1 MDKHKAVVRRGDRCV
16 IDYLNK
22 DEAEAGE
29 LIVAPEKVSICGT
42 DMQIL
47 RKLRDD
53 PALVVGHE
61 GLAKIVEVGEGVS
74 GFEVG
79 DRVTVNPTH
88 PSDPSFLL
96 GRNINGLLQQR
107 VRIPENSGFWRVGV
121 AHIILYSFSSRN
133 AYRALGCG
141 YLCPGMPPFQ
151 DPRFPPHPWRWP
163 DRQFGGGRRAS
174 NTWRTDFSRYGA

>member
-96 GRNINGLLQQR
+96 GHN
-107 VRIPENSGFWRVGV
+107 E
-121 AHIILYSFSSRN
+121 A
-133 AYRALGCG
+133 
-141 YLCPGMPPFQ
+141 
-151 DPRFPPHPWRWP
+151 
-163 DRQFGGGRRAS
+163 
-174 NTWRTDFSRYGA
+174 

>member
-1 MDKHKAVVRRGDRCV
+1 MDKHKAVVRRGDRCA

-22 DEAEAGE
+22 DEAGE

-96 GRNINGLLQQR
+96 GRNINGFLQQR
-107 VRIPENSGFWRVGV
+107 VRIPEQRFLAGWCRAYHLVFLQLEER
-121 AHIILYSFSSRN
+121 LSSPWLWLSMPWN
-133 AYRALGCG
+133 ASVSR
-141 YLCPGMPPFQ
+141 PPI
-151 DPRFPPHPWRWP
+151 PSSSL
-163 DRQFGGGRRAS
+163 AM
-174 NTWRTDFSRYGA
+174 A